1 MILQKIAKRTL
12 LILGFV
18 AISITYS
25 CKDNKTTDTTETDA
39 VETTQNQTN
48 TPANGNV
55 ALNPAH
61 GEPGHRCE
69 IPVGAPL
76 NDQATTPEIKAT
88 KGSPVL
94 MNQNSTAPANT
105 NSSTAQLNPAH
116 GQPGHRCEIP
126 VGAPLNN

>member
-1 MILQKIAKRTL
+1 MILKKIAGKAL
-12 LILGFV
+12 LILGII

-25 CKDNKTTDTTETDA
+25 CKDNKTTDTTEDA
-39 VETTQNQTN
+39 VETTQNPTS
-48 TPANGNV
+48 TPADGSV

-61 GEPGHRCE
+61 GQPGHRCE

-76 NDQATTPEIKAT
+76 NGESTTPEIKAT
-88 KGSPVL
+88 QSSPVI
-94 MNQNSTAPANT
+94 MNQNSTSPVNT
-105 NSSTAQLNPAH
+105 NSSTANLNPAH

>member
-1 MILQKIAKRTL
+1 MILQKIAKKAL
-12 LILGFV
+12 LILGIV
-18 AISITYS
+18 AISVTYS
-25 CKDNKTTDTTETDA
+25 CKDNKTTDSTEIDA
-39 VETTQNQTN
+39 VETTQNPTN
-48 TPANGNV
+48 TSTDGNV

-76 NDQATTPEIKAT
+76 NGETKTPEIKAT
-88 KGSPVL
+88 QSSPVI
-94 MNQNSTAPANT
+94 MNQNSGAPANT